1 MKKKFNIIDLV
12 IVLVIVAVSAA
23 VVMIMGVKEKVPEN
37 VNTRTIVVEVRQ
49 RSENFCNTPK
59 EGDII
64 INAITKEEIG
74 TLLKKEVVPAKDL
87 VTSVEDGK
95 FVNAEIPG
103 YYDLYLTINLH
114 ADADIAKI
122 GKSLYVQSR
131 NYACTGFI
139 VDVPENEEVQ
149 K

>member
-37 VNTRTIVVEVRQ
+37 VNTRTVVVEVRQ
-49 RSENFCNTPK
+49 RSKNFCNTPK

-64 INAITKEEIG
+64 INATTKEEIG
-74 TLLKKEVVPAKDL
+74 TLIKKDVVPAKNL
-87 VTSVEDGK
+87 VTSVEEGK

-103 YYDLYLTINLH
+103 YYDLYLTIKLH
-114 ADADIAKI
+114 NDADVAKI

-131 NYACTGFI
+131 KYACTGFI
-139 VDVPENEEVQ
+139 VDVPENEEAQ

>member
-12 IVLVIVAVSAA
+12 IVLVIVAVTAA
-23 VVMIMGVKEKVPEN
+23 VIMIMGIKDKTEQTQPKTV
-37 VNTRTIVVEVRQ
+37 VVEVRQ
-49 RSENFCNTPK
+49 RSENFCNTPQ

-64 INAITKEEIG
+64 INATTKEEIG
-74 TLLKKEVVPAKDL
+74 TLLKKEVVPATNI
-87 VTSVEDGK
+87 VSSVEDGT
-95 FVNAEIPG
+95 FVNAEIPE
-103 YYDLYLTINLH
+103 YYDLYLTISIH
-114 ADADIAKI
+114 SDTDIAKI
-122 GKSLYVQSR
+122 GKSLYVQSH

>member
-1 MKKKFNIIDLV
+1 MKKRFNIIDLV

-103 YYDLYLTINLH
+103 YYDLYLTIKLH
-114 ADADIAKI
+114 TDTDVAKI